1 MSEMKA
7 LYPGSFDPITM
18 GHTDII
24 NRSLSMF
31 DTIYIAVG
39 TNTSKK
45 YLYDKDTRANMIKA
59 IYANETKVQV
69 VPFEGLTAD
78 LCRDL
83 GCNVILRGV
92 RSTIDLEYEK
102 AIAHSNQKLNKELET
117 VFLLSSP
124 EFSHISSSIVRELIR
139 NKAHVQG
146 FVPEEIRTMI

>member
-1 MSEMKA
+1 MKRKA
-7 LYPGSFDPITM
+7 LYPGSFDPITA

-24 NRSLSMF
+24 NRGLSMF
-31 DTIYIAVG
+31 DTLYIAVG

-45 YLYDKDTRANMIKA
+45 YLYDKDTRADMINTL
-59 IYANETKVQV
+59 YAHEPKVEV

-83 GCNVILRGV
+83 DCQVILRGV

-139 NKAHVQG
+139 NNANIQG
-146 FVPEEIRTMI
+146 FVPDEIRTLL